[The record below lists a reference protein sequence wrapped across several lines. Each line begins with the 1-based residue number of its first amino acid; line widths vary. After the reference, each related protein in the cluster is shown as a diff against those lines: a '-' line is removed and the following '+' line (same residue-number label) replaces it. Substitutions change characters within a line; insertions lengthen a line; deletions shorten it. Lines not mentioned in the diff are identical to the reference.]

1 MDNSEA
7 ASTTQLDFGDIAAA
21 VDVPDHLESG
31 EPKFINLALAIEAL
45 KRGDHLKSGEPNI
58 AAATTQLD
66 FGDTAAAV
74 PDHLESGEPNI
85 IALALA
91 IHNHQEA
98 LKRGAAA
105 TSANEPNI
113 AAATSA
119 NEPNIAAAA
128 PEVPQEAL
136 TEKTQEALTE
146 KTQEALIK
154 KTLKN
159 KTKRAAD
166 DTLVFNLLQQYS

>member
-7 ASTTQLDFGDIAAA
+7 ASTTQLDYGDIAAS
-21 VDVPDHLESG
+21 VD
-31 EPKFINLALAIEAL
+31 
-45 KRGDHLKSGEPNI
+45 
-58 AAATTQLD
+58 
-66 FGDTAAAV
+66 V

-113 AAATSA
+113 AAA
-119 NEPNIAAAA
+119 A
-128 PEVPQEAL
+128 PEVPQEALIKKTKEAL
-136 TEKTQEALTE
+136 TEKTQEALAE

-166 DTLVFNLLQQYS
+166 DTLVLNILQQYS

>member
-74 PDHLESGEPNI
+74 PDHLESGEPNT

-113 AAATSA
+113 V
-119 NEPNIAAAA
+119 AAA

-136 TEKTQEALTE
+136 IKKTQEALTE
-146 KTQEALIK
+146 KTQEALAEKTQEALIK
-154 KTLKN
+154 KTGI
-159 KTKRAAD
+159 
-166 DTLVFNLLQQYS
+166 

>member
-7 ASTTQLDFGDIAAA
+7 ASTTQLDSGDIAAA
-21 VDVPDHLESG
+21 VDVP
-31 EPKFINLALAIEAL
+31 N
-45 KRGDHLKSGEPNI
+45 
-58 AAATTQLD
+58 
-66 FGDTAAAV
+66 
-74 PDHLESGEPNI
+74 HLESGEPNI

-113 AAATSA
+113 AAA
-119 NEPNIAAAA
+119 A
-128 PEVPQEAL
+128 PEVPQEALIKKTKEAL

-166 DTLVFNLLQQYS
+166 DTLQKL

>member
-21 VDVPDHLESG
+21 VDVP
-31 EPKFINLALAIEAL
+31 K
-45 KRGDHLKSGEPNI
+45 
-58 AAATTQLD
+58 
-66 FGDTAAAV
+66 
-74 PDHLESGEPNI
+74 HLESGEPNI

-113 AAATSA
+113 AAA
-119 NEPNIAAAA
+119 A

-136 TEKTQEALTE
+136 TEKTQDAVTE

-166 DTLVFNLLQQYS
+166 DTLVLNILQQYS